1 MVRNFIAAGA
11 FAAMLTAT
19 LAVPV
24 SVAQAEAAAP
34 AAVSYST
41 TDSDI
46 GTLLDNPAT
55 KAILEKHVPGMTTD
69 PQTAMARPMTLKQVQ
84 AFAPAQLSDETLAKI
99 DVDLAALSA
108 KK

>member
-1 MVRNFIAAGA
+1 MVRHFIAAGA

-19 LAVPV
+19 LAAPV
-24 SVAQAEAAAP
+24 SVVQAETAA

-41 TDSDI
+41 ADTDI

-69 PQTAMARPMTLKQVQ
+69 PQTDMARPMTLKQVQ
-84 AFAPAQLSDETLAKI
+84 TFAPSQFSDETLAKI
-99 DVDLAALSA
+99 DADLAALAA